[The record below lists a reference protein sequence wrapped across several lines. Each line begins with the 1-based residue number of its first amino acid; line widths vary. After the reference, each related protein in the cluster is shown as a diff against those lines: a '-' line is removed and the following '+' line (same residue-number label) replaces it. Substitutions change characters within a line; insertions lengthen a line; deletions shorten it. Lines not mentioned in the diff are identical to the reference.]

1 MIEETEI
8 SKTDFFFA
16 PVFQTCWDL
25 LEENGRREVELS
37 PVFSWMWRE
46 KATYTQG
53 QLIAMSLTE
62 RMARFSTSQFVPVSI
77 TYSLHAR
84 EGLMSSIAFDALI
97 DGKQGSGSHF

>member
-1 MIEETEI
+1 M
-8 SKTDFFFA
+8 
-16 PVFQTCWDL
+16 
-25 LEENGRREVELS
+25 ELS
-37 PVFSWMWRE
+37 PVFSWHTEGIQTVGELRDPERWTQRRMRRE